1 MDVVKEA
8 ELVLL
13 KQEYLER
20 KVMKRE
26 VRKIYKE
33 INRRLKAIKKE
44 LK

>member
-20 KVMKRE
+20 KAMKRE
-26 VRKIYKE
+26 VRKTYKE

>member
-1 MDVVKEA
+1 VDVVKEA